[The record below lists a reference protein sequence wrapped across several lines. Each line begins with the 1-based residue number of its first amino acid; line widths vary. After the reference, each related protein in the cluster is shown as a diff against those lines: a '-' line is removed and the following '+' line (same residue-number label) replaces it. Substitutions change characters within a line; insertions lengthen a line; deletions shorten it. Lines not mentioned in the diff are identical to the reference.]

1 MIIIKTMNSRNILII
16 AIVALLVIVVI
27 GLSFLFFAPKG
38 TPTTGT
44 TTGQTGVLPNAGNQ
58 SNPGGATGSSSS
70 SANTAG
76 ATIATSFG
84 VISQEPVLDYFVDA
98 ANTVTAIKPDGTIVQ
113 ITAGQTNTI
122 SSITI
127 QNILSASFSYDGAKI
142 LVSFGNTSNPQ
153 VSVFDVIKKAW
164 TPLAAGLLFPV
175 WSPSDYRIAYYT
187 ANPAQ
192 GTETFATV
200 DSSKAKPAP
209 VAITTLHAQD
219 LAIAWPSKNQLVF
232 YTKPSAYTA
241 GSAWVYNLQKATLT
255 PVATEVPGLT
265 TLWSGSA
272 FTSSSPM
279 GLSFSTN
286 QSGSGGSLSLIDLA
300 GNTIQQLKLSTVPS
314 KCFFAS
320 ATSTVAVVQSTST
333 RPVSAT
339 STPYL
344 FCGVPRDQNTFL
356 ISHLPDDYNQMALFT
371 SDDIYRINLQNGALD
386 IVFNDPSQ
394 NLDLSDIKFFNST
407 LFFINRY
414 DQKLYGVR
422 LN

>member
-1 MIIIKTMNSRNILII
+1 MIIIKKTMSSRKILII
-16 AIVALLVIVVI
+16 TIIALFVIVVI
-27 GLSFLFFAPKG
+27 GFSFLFFTPKS
-38 TPTTGT
+38 TPAIGT
-44 TTGQTGVLPNAGNQ
+44 TTNQAGTLPNAGIQ
-58 SNPGGATGSSSS
+58 SNPGGMAGSSSS
-70 SANTAG
+70 STG
-76 ATIATSFG
+76 STIATSFG

-98 ANTVTAIKPDGTIVQ
+98 ANSVTAIKPDGTIVQ
-113 ITAGQTNTI
+113 IAAGQKTVI

-127 QNILSASFSYDGAKI
+127 QDILSAYFSYDGTKI
-142 LVSFGNTSNPQ
+142 LVSFGSAENPQ
-153 VSVFDVIKKAW
+153 VSVFDVVKKAW
-164 TPLAAGLLFPV
+164 APLAAGLLSPV

-219 LAIAWPSKNQLVF
+219 LAIAWPAKNQLVF

-241 GSAWVYNLQKATLT
+241 GSAWVYNLQKITLT
-255 PVATEVPGLT
+255 PIETEVPGLT
-265 TLWSGSA
+265 TLWSGNT
-272 FTSSSPM
+272 FTGSTPM
-279 GLSFSTN
+279 ALSFSTN
-286 QSGSGGSLSLIDLA
+286 QFGSGGSLSLIDLS
-300 GNTIQQLKLSTVPS
+300 GNTIQQLKLSTLPS
-314 KCFFAS
+314 KCLFMS
-320 ATSTVAVVQSTST
+320 ATSTVAVPQSTST
-333 RPVSAT
+333 RPATVT

-344 FCGVPRDQNTFL
+344 YCGVSRDQNAFS

-371 SDDIYRINLQNGALD
+371 SDNIYRVNLQDGALD

-394 NLDLSDIKFFNST
+394 NLDLSDVKFFNST

-414 DQKLYGVR
+414 DQKLYALR